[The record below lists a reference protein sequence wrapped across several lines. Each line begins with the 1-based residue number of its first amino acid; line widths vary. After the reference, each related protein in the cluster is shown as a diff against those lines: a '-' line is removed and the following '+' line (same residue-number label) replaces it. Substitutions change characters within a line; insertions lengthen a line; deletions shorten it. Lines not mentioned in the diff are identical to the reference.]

1 VLLQVRQCLEGGGKV
16 PAALTNSFYRC
27 VCVCV
32 CMCLCVYVCAHKQL
46 LQVCVCVCVCV
57 CMRSQT
63 APAGVYV
70 CICALT
76 NSFCSLIPTVS
87 GRAKPPLINSYEM
100 LGEKEAQLE
109 FWLRMGFEDMSIS
122 TTNPLA
128 KLSTV
133 PCPADLAAAAKSIS
147 DMGSIQSS
155 VTRGKQLAQSKVCSV
170 SRSLLLI
177 NRSIS
182 RSHLTRV
189 RTRPRV
195 L

>member
-1 VLLQVRQCLEGGGKV
+1 MCVCVCV
-16 PAALTNSFYRC
+16 CVCMCALTNSFYRC
-27 VCVCV
+27 VCV
-32 CMCLCVYVCAHKQL
+32 
-46 LQVCVCVCVCV
+46 
-57 CMRSQT
+57 RSQT